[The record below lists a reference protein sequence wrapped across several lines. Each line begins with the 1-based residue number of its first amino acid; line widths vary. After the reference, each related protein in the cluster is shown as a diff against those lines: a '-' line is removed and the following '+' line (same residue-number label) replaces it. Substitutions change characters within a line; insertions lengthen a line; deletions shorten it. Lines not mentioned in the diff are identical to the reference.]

1 MNTRIV
7 IPPSPRPRHT
17 LVTLDSH
24 DSPANNSRRQIMRPI
39 RLRAFDRGL
48 TRTISVDSF
57 LHLFQT
63 RDAWKCFSGFEPGFP
78 ISIYVTHPTPDASP
92 RATNSPPLFERTKR
106 SAAAFSAASCGFSLS
121 RLNHESRSR
130 TPPVVILNGVK
141 DLSFFSWICEW
152 TQVAMQVAWVTEASY
167 LRLGFLTFPV

>member
-1 MNTRIV
+1 
-7 IPPSPRPRHT
+7 
-17 LVTLDSH
+17 
-24 DSPANNSRRQIMRPI
+24 MRPI

-78 ISIYVTHPTPDASP
+78 IGIYVAHRTPVASP
-92 RATNSPPLFERTKR
+92 RAIRLLPFERSTR

-121 RLNHESRSR
+121 RRNHELRSR

-141 DLSFFSWICEW
+141 DLSFFSWMCEW
-152 TQVAMQVAWVTEASY
+152 TQVAMQVARVTHVSSAKRGAFRPQLFSRTVRLIPAVGGWWVPQASY